1 MQRRRLITPSERN
14 TLDPF
19 VVATGDA
26 RPRDQRDLMERP
38 FFSLAKAKRVVP
50 ILYEAG
56 DVRVEVLA
64 VQEHGMATIWDADVL
79 IWAASQIVE
88 AENLGLRTSRFLRFT
103 PYQLLTAIGRET
115 GARDYKLLKGALSRL
130 QSTVIRTNIRQGEN
144 WRRHQFSWINE
155 WEELSRADGRVE
167 GMEFV
172 LPDWFYRGVVD
183 RSLVLTIDPAYFRLS
198 GGIERWLYRVAR
210 KHAGRQPGGWL
221 FDFPHLHEK
230 SGSLVRVSDF
240 ALQLR
245 RIALRQPLPGY
256 RLRIE
261 REGRRELLRIVPVS
275 PSAAPVDK
283 AVDAIGISHAA
294 LSGFRTQA
302 VSGLRT
308 HAPQLSLWPE
318 TTIPG
323 LNLESNRE
331 SNIVGRARDVEN
343 LIRSAAR
350 SLDAGVTKT
359 KHGHGP
365 QASPVTSFRKSSL
378 TADDTSNAPTPPRS
392 RKPGGHT

>member
-1 MQRRRLITPSERN
+1 RLIAPSERN
-14 TLDPF
+14 KLDPF

-38 FFSLAKAKRVVP
+38 FFSLAKARRIVP

-56 DVRVEVLA
+56 DVRIEVLA
-64 VQEHGMATIWDADVL
+64 VHEHGMATIWDADIL

-115 GARDYKLLKGALSRL
+115 GARDYKLLKSALTRL
-130 QSTVIRTNIRQGEN
+130 QSTVIRTNIRHGEN

-155 WEELSRADGRVE
+155 WEELTRADGRVE

-172 LPDWFYRGVVD
+172 LPDWFYRGVID
-183 RSLVLTIDPAYFRLS
+183 RSLVLTIDPAYFRLT

-221 FDFPHLHEK
+221 FDVPHLHEK

-245 RIALRQPLPGY
+245 RIVLRQPLPGY

-261 REGRRELLRIVPVS
+261 REGRRELLRILP
-275 PSAAPVDK
+275 ATPVDK
-283 AVDAIGISHAA
+283 AVDAIGTSHAA
-294 LSGFRTQA
+294 LSGFRTRT

-308 HAPQLSLWPE
+308 HGPQLSLWPE
-318 TTIPG
+318 TTIPA
-323 LNLESNRE
+323 LNLESNSE
-331 SNIVGRARDVEN
+331 SNFLGGARDVQN
-343 LIRSAAR
+343 LIRNATR
-350 SLDAGVTKT
+350 SLDVDVTKT
-359 KHGHGP
+359 KGRHETTP
-365 QASPVTSFRKSSL
+365 NPVTSFRKSAS
-378 TADDTSNAPTPPRS
+378 APDDTSSTSNRPRS
-392 RKPGGHT
+392 GKPGGVS